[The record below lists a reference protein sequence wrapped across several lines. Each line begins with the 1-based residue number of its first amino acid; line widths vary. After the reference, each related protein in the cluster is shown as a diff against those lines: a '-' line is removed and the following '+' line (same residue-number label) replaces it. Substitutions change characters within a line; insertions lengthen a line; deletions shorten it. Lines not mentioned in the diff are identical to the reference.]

1 VLKLGKI
8 PIKSPR
14 IASRIIGGEA
24 VIVHPSKGFVYAL
37 NKTGSQVWKAMD
49 GKRTVADIVGR
60 IVKEYDVVEGEAR
73 KDVSGFL
80 NALKRREIII
90 FK

>member
-1 VLKLGKI
+1 MVKLGKI

-14 IASRIIGGEA
+14 IASRVIGGEA

-37 NKTGSQVWKAMD
+37 NKTGTQVWKAMD
-49 GKRTVADIVGR
+49 GKKTIADIIGR
-60 IVKEYDVVEGEAR
+60 IVKEYNVVEGKAR
-73 KDVSGFL
+73 MDIKGFL
-80 NALKRREIII
+80 NALRRKGLIL

>member
-14 IASRIIGGEA
+14 IASRVIGGEA
-24 VIVHPSKGFVYAL
+24 VIVHPSKGFVFAL
-37 NKTGSQVWKAMD
+37 NKTGTQVWKAID
-49 GKRTVADIVGR
+49 GKRTIADIIGR
-60 IVKEYDVVEGEAR
+60 IVKEYNVVEGKAMMDI
-73 KDVSGFL
+73 KGFL
-80 NALKRREIII
+80 NVLRRRELVI